1 MVFWYLYF
9 KIKMLINK
17 ETVSGK
23 TNFSWYEIYGEIGK
37 NIILN
42 CNYTEILKTGIIWY
56 SPQNLII
63 NNKTSISKYKISDNH
78 LEIFSLKITDT
89 GIYKCL
95 AINEL
100 SSNDMQKKYGYINVI
115 MFRPPLIFNKT
126 KNFYVNDSSY
136 VILDCVSNGVPKPVV
151 SWYFN
156 GKILDSKY
164 IEIYPNGSLVIPKF
178 KRHNAGIY
186 TCNAFNS
193 NKLLPAKLDYLGK
206 LN

>member
-1 MVFWYLYF
+1 
-9 KIKMLINK
+9 MLILIRVNK
-17 ETVSGK
+17 EKVSGK
-23 TNFSWYEIYGEIGK
+23 TNLSSYEIYGEIGK

-42 CNYTEILKTGIIWY
+42 CNFTEILKPAIIWY

-63 NNKTSISKYKISDNH
+63 ENKTSISKYKISDNH

-100 SSNDMQKKYGYINVI
+100 SSNYMQKKYGFINLI
-115 MFRPPLIFNKT
+115 IFRPPLIFNKT

-164 IEIYPNGSLVIPKF
+164 IEIYPNGSLVIPNF